1 MHVKK
6 APLSLNNPGKC
17 VFGVDQ
23 FRSKRKQL
31 LEKIEQNVSE
41 RFAELFFGGNWRCR
55 QARIIA
61 RADKLII
68 YNL

>member
-31 LEKIEQNVSE
+31 LEKIEENASE
-41 RFAELFFGGNWRCR
+41 RFAELLSVRTDVVAKPG
-55 QARIIA
+55 
-61 RADKLII
+61 
-68 YNL
+68 